1 MSNFIIS
8 RPQLYL
14 SSQGVPLILPRLS
27 SFQCIQSL
35 LGKLLCCAVRSISAV
50 VFFFGFGSKW
60 RFFVGP
66 KLKVDGWK
74 ISGKKKWE
82 VFGMETMLKLQDHL
96 KFTET
101 TRLWNNGGWK
111 TTWRL
116 PFFGGEGNF
125 SGARCE
131 KLQGGNISKKGSIGF
146 VFPSTTPHNDQS
158 IPPSL
163 LKWSSRKSTLENS
176 FHTLIKTVIQKY

>member
-35 LGKLLCCAVRSISAV
+35 LGKLLCCAVRSISRRW
-50 VFFFGFGSKW
+50 SQ
-60 RFFVGP
+60 
-66 KLKVDGWK
+66 LDGWK

-82 VFGMETMLKLQDHL
+82 FFGMETMLKLQDHL
-96 KFTET
+96 KFTVT
-101 TRLWNNGGWK
+101 TRLCETMVVGRLLGDYLFWGGK
-111 TTWRL
+111 VTFQGLAVKNFR
-116 PFFGGEGNF
+116 GEIF
-125 SGARCE
+125 R
-131 KLQGGNISKKGSIGF
+131 KKGSIGL
-146 VFPSTTPHNDQS
+146 VFPSTTRHNDQS

-176 FHTLIKTVIQKY
+176 FHTLIKTVIQKN